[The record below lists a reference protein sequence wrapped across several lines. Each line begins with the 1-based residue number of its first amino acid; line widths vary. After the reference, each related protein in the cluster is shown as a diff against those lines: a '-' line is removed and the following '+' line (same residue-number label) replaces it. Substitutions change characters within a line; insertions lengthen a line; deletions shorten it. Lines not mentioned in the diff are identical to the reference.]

1 MTQAITSARSGD
13 TSNAPT
19 RSPERIR
26 GLVVCGI
33 LAGPLFIVVAS
44 SQALTR
50 DGFDLGRHAISALSL
65 GDLGWIQRANSL
77 VAGFLMVAFAV
88 GARRVLVV
96 GHGATWA
103 PRLLGAFGVG
113 LIVAGIF
120 VTDPALGFPPG
131 TPNAMPDELSWHAV
145 VHSIGFIL
153 AFVSLTA
160 ACVVFARR
168 CAALRQQAWAV
179 YSVATAVVALALSM
193 WPGRDGAGIRF
204 FVASVIGFAWT
215 TVVAVRLRSETQI
228 VGSGSASER
237 ARLSSSPAG

>member
-1 MTQAITSARSGD
+1 MTRTFTPVRDG
-13 TSNAPT
+13 TSNASNGGAERT
-19 RSPERIR
+19 RA
-26 GLVVCGI
+26 LVVCGI
-33 LAGPLFIVVAS
+33 IAGPLFIVVAS
-44 SQALTR
+44 IQALTR

-65 GDLGWIQRANSL
+65 GNLGWIQRANSV
-77 VAGFLMVAFAV
+77 VAGVLMVAFAV
-88 GARRVLVV
+88 GARRVLFL
-96 GHGATWA
+96 GRGAMWS

-131 TPNAMPDELSWHAV
+131 TPNVMPDELSWHAV
-145 VHSIGFIL
+145 VHSIGFVL
-153 AFVSLTA
+153 AFLSLTA

-168 CAALRQQAWAV
+168 YAALRQRAWAV

-215 TVVAVRLRSETQI
+215 SVVAVRLRGEVQEA
-228 VGSGSASER
+228 GSGWAER
-237 ARLSSSPAG
+237 VAPTPLRTG